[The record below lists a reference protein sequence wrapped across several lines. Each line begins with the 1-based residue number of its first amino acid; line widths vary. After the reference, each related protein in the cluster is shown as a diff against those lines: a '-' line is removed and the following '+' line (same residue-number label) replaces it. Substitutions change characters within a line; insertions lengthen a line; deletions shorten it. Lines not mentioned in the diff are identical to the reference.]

1 MIAPK
6 TTDPWGTLGQNRPA
20 HQLLKSHPQPVRV
33 HKMLFL
39 KDSMKWFV
47 MHQQYLKEKRKGEN
61 YDLIVSSMLEGLKSN
76 VET

>member
-1 MIAPK
+1 
-6 TTDPWGTLGQNRPA
+6 
-20 HQLLKSHPQPVRV
+20 
-33 HKMLFL
+33 
-39 KDSMKWFV
+39 MKWFV